1 MRHLPATLL
10 VATLFLAALPLAAAA
25 DQIRLGA
32 VFNQTGSQAAF
43 DKPSLQAAQLA
54 VRVANDAGKG
64 PIELV
69 LADPAGEVDKA
80 ASSTAAMLDAHE
92 AVLAVFG
99 LSDTDMVL
107 AAAPEAAKRG
117 RVFLTTGA
125 TSPKLPAEVPEWLFL
140 ACFGDNVQAAAAAEF
155 AHGTLG
161 ARSVAIVYN
170 EAAAYTRLLQGY
182 FRERFEG
189 LGGTIA
195 DSRSYAATDGQA
207 AAIEGLAGADAVFLA
222 AQVPAEAAAGIAA
235 LRANGF
241 DGPILGGDGYDG
253 QDVWAAHPEIADV
266 YFTTHVYLGADNP
279 DPAVR
284 AFDAAYRQAY
294 DGAAPDGFAALSYDA
309 VGLLL
314 TAIHNAQDRT
324 PESLRQALAGL
335 SGYRGV
341 TGTISFEDGAR
352 IPRKS
357 VAIIEIEDGTLHL
370 AREVLPEQVPAP

>member
-1 MRHLPATLL
+1 MRNVLTALL
-10 VATLFLAALPLAAAA
+10 VAALPLAAAA
-25 DQIRLGA
+25 DPVQLGA
-32 VFNQTGSQAAF
+32 VFNQSGSQAAF
-43 DKPSLQAAQLA
+43 DGPSLQAARLA
-54 VRVANDAGKG
+54 VQQANDAGKD
-64 PIELV
+64 PVELV
-69 LADPAGEVDKA
+69 LADPAGEVAKA
-80 ASSTAAMLDAHE
+80 ASSTAAMLDAHPE
-92 AVLAVFG
+92 VLATFG

-170 EAAAYTRLLQGY
+170 DATAYTRLLQGY
-182 FRERFEG
+182 FRARFEE

-195 DSRSYAATDGQA
+195 ETRSYGALDGQA
-207 AAIEGLAGADAVFLA
+207 AVIAGLAAADAVFLS
-222 AQVPAEAAAGIAA
+222 AQVPSEAAAGIAA
-235 LRANGF
+235 LRADGF
-241 DGPILGGDGYDG
+241 AGPILGGDGYDG
-253 QDVWAAHPEIADV
+253 QDVWAAHPEITDV

-279 DPAVR
+279 NPAVS
-284 AFDAAYRQAY
+284 AFVDAYGEAY

-314 TAIHNAQDRT
+314 AAADAAPDAT
-324 PESLRQALAGL
+324 PDALRQALGSI
-335 SGYRGV
+335 SGYQGV

-357 VAIIEIEDGTLHL
+357 VAIIKIAAGKLSL
-370 AREVLPEQVPAP
+370 AQEVLPDQVPPP

>member
-1 MRHLPATLL
+1 MRHLLAALL
-10 VATLFLAALPLAAAA
+10 VAASPLAAAA
-25 DQIRLGA
+25 DPIQLGA
-32 VFNQTGSQAAF
+32 VFNQSGSQAAF
-43 DKPSLQAAQLA
+43 DGPSLRAARLA
-54 VRVANDAGKG
+54 VQEANDAGKN

-69 LADPAGEVDKA
+69 LADPAGEVAKA
-80 ASSTAAMLDAHE
+80 ASSTAGMLEAHPE
-92 AVLAVFG
+92 VLAAFG

-107 AAAPEAAKRG
+107 AAAPEAAERG

-170 EAAAYTRLLQGY
+170 DATAYTRLLQGY
-182 FRERFEG
+182 FRTRFEE

-195 DSRSYAATDGQA
+195 ETRSYETLDAQA
-207 AAIEGLAGADAVFLA
+207 AAIADLAAADAVFLS

-235 LRANGF
+235 LRAEGF
-241 DGPILGGDGYDG
+241 TGPILGGDGYDG
-253 QDVWAAHPEIADV
+253 QDVWAAHPEITDV

-279 DPAVR
+279 NPAVR
-284 AFDAAYRQAY
+284 AFVDAYGEAY
-294 DGAAPDGFAALSYDA
+294 DGAPPDGFAALSYDA

-314 TAIHNAQDRT
+314 AAVDASPDST
-324 PESLRQALAGL
+324 PDGLRQALGGI
-335 SGYRGV
+335 SGYQGV
-341 TGTISFEDGAR
+341 TGTISFEDGTR

-357 VAIIEIEDGTLHL
+357 VAIIEIAGGNLSL
-370 AREVLPEQVPAP
+370 AREVLPDQVPPP

>member
-1 MRHLPATLL
+1 MLEAHPE
-10 VATLFLAALPLAAAA
+10 VLAA
-25 DQIRLGA
+25 
-32 VFNQTGSQAAF
+32 
-43 DKPSLQAAQLA
+43 
-54 VRVANDAGKG
+54 
-64 PIELV
+64 
-69 LADPAGEVDKA
+69 
-80 ASSTAAMLDAHE
+80 
-92 AVLAVFG
+92 FG

-155 AHGTLG
+155 AYGSLG

-170 EAAAYTRLLQGY
+170 AATEYTRLLQGY

-189 LGGTIA
+189 LGGTVA
-195 DSRSYAATDGQA
+195 ASRSYAATDGQA
-207 AAIEGLAGADAVFLA
+207 AAIQGLAAADAVFLA

-235 LRANGF
+235 LRAAGF
-241 DGPILGGDGYDG
+241 RGPILGGDGFDG
-253 QDVWAAHPEIADV
+253 QDVWAAHPEIEGA

-284 AFDAAYRQAY
+284 AFDAAYREAF

-309 VGLLL
+309 MGLLL
-314 TAIHNAQDRT
+314 AAIDKAADTT
-324 PESLRQALAGL
+324 PDGLRQALAGL

-341 TGTISFEDGAR
+341 TGTIAYEGGAR

-357 VAIIEIEDGTLHL
+357 VAIIRIEDGALYL
-370 AREVLPEQVPAP
+370 AREVLPDQVPPP

>member
-1 MRHLPATLL
+1 MRHILATLC
-10 VATLFLAALPLAAAA
+10 VAALPLAAAA
-25 DQIRLGA
+25 EPIQFGA

-43 DKPSLQAAQLA
+43 DRPSLQAAQLA
-54 VRVANDAGKG
+54 VREASDAGQG
-64 PIELV
+64 PVELV
-69 LADPAGEVDKA
+69 VADPAGEVARA
-80 ASSTAAMLDAHE
+80 ASSTAAMLDANE
-92 AVLAVFG
+92 AALAVFG

-161 ARSVAIVYN
+161 ARSIAIVYN
-170 EAAAYTRLLQGY
+170 AATEYTRLLQGY

-189 LGGTIA
+189 LGGTITE
-195 DSRSYAATDGQA
+195 SRSYDATDGQA
-207 AAIEGLAGADAVFLA
+207 AAIAGLAAADAVFLS
-222 AQVPAEAAAGIAA
+222 AQVPAEAASGIAA

-241 DGPILGGDGYDG
+241 AGPILGGDGYDG
-253 QDVWAAHPEIADV
+253 QDVWAAHPEIDDV

-284 AFDAAYRQAY
+284 AFVEAYGRAY

-314 TAIHNAQDRT
+314 TAIDAAADRT
-324 PESLRQALAGL
+324 PDALRQALAAL
-335 SGYRGV
+335 SDYRGV

-357 VAIIEIEDGTLHL
+357 VAIIEIEDGALHL
-370 AREVLPEQVPAP
+370 AREVLPEEVPAP